1 MDVLTHLFLP
11 VAVAYAIRPDLFPSL
26 RYFALAIFAILPDFD
41 KLLGIPGLLHSVF
54 AVSVIGSVAFVLERR
69 FAGTRSYAAVATIFL
84 ASHLLLDFLDGGPVT
99 FLYPLI
105 ETGVGLEYPSQI
117 VFGDAVQDVAVHNP
131 LPRVQADATNSTR
144 EAYSLVNGYGILSA
158 LVFVT
163 VYFGIQSRRRYK
175 DR

>member
-11 VAVAYAIRPDLFPSL
+11 IAVAYAVRPDLFPSPW
-26 RYFALAIFAILPDFD
+26 YFALAVFAVLPDFD
-41 KLLGIPGLLHSVF
+41 KLLGTPGLLHSIF
-54 AVSVIGSVAFVLERR
+54 AVGAIGFGGALLERR
-69 FAGTRSYAAVATIFL
+69 FSGTKTYTTVATLFM

-105 ETGVGLEYPSQI
+105 ETGVGLEYPTQI
-117 VFGDAVQDVAVHNP
+117 VFGDTVQDVAVRNP
-131 LPRVQADATNSTR
+131 LPRVHAGATNSSR

-163 VYFGIQSRRRYK
+163 VYLGLEPRRTSE
-175 DR
+175 D

>member
-11 VAVAYAIRPDLFPSL
+11 IAVAFAIQPDLFPSP
-26 RYFALAIFAILPDFD
+26 RYFALAVFAILPDFD

-54 AVSVIGSVAFVLERR
+54 VVGVIGLVAFILERR
-69 FAGTRSYAAVATIFL
+69 FAGTRSYAAVTTIFL

-99 FLYPLI
+99 FLYPLV

-117 VFGDAVQDVAVHNP
+117 VFGDAVQNVTVRNP
-131 LPRVQADATNSTR
+131 LPRVQVDATNSNRT
-144 EAYSLVNGYGILSA
+144 AYSLVNGYGILSA

-163 VYFGIQSRRRYK
+163 VYLGLEPRRTSE
-175 DR
+175 D